1 MPNELKETNMLVQK
15 QNEDPLTQKIIFL
28 GTMLVLVFF
37 LIKYL
42 KRMSKTTYD
51 MQDPGI
57 ITGST
62 TGIPESSPVV
72 KSRPPSPPKED
83 KRSRKAKRRRT
94 HFHEEWLP
102 KDVVGTYN
110 AK

>member
-1 MPNELKETNMLVQK
+1 MLIQK

-28 GTMLVLVFF
+28 GTMLVFVFF

-42 KRMSKTTYD
+42 KRMSQTAYNL
-51 MQDPGI
+51 QDGI
-57 ITGST
+57 VGST
-62 TGIPESSPVV
+62 PASPDISPAV
-72 KSRPPSPPKED
+72 KSRPPSPHKED
-83 KRSRKAKRRRT
+83 KRLLKKTKRRRT